1 MFFIAP
7 CELHI
12 ESALLNDCYHD
23 LRYLLDSCPVC
34 WSSPNHVLQQH
45 VVITDTQMG
54 PHQSEST
61 SLLCLCAPC
70 PPTPAAS
77 PTVSESMSLS
87 PCVRSLQQPYTLP
100 PGHNASGKSCF
111 LLWLLH
117 QSQADILWPLEG
129 PDHTEISC
137 YCNAPPLDTYKHI
150 IEP

>member
-1 MFFIAP
+1 
-7 CELHI
+7 
-12 ESALLNDCYHD
+12 
-23 LRYLLDSCPVC
+23 
-34 WSSPNHVLQQH
+34 
-45 VVITDTQMG
+45 MG

-137 YCNAPPLDTYKHI
+137 YCNARMEKNYYCLQKSCQPGPYITASVAQITPFKCPESALKVLH
-150 IEP
+150 PF